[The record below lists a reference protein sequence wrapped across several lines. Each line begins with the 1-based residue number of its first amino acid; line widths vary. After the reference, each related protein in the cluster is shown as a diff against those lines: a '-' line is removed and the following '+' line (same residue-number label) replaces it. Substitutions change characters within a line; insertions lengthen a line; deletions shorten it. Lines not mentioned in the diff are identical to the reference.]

1 MAFVRFFTSVPPGAP
16 LISYAG
22 RHTFTERVESGH
34 MSAGAIRRDHVRAA
48 IGDVFDGPG
57 RTIREIERGK
67 GRRAADP
74 TQEALRDERVWHS
87 RAEFLDPIAKKLRL
101 HPSLWGGRRQSNDF
115 YATVDQEISKLRRM
129 KAISDWRPRSGIFRL
144 SGSLPAGWADVAD
157 PRPTKPAPTADMSGA
172 FMSILRKG
180 AKANTYKF
188 ALARA
193 MLDHCREKR
202 HAGPDSAEARK
213 IPYGYLAGK
222 FLKYYWHQE
231 CKFHIKQNFK
241 EDQEP
246 SAISAIREVFGSKS
260 PGDFAK
266 LDPADIERAKSLI
279 LRDVFGHARKKT
291 SLVVPKFQNIK
302 RGGGAALSDVFYEYS
317 DDEQMMVLRPEA
329 FTFFRDNNGIL
340 SEVVLAG
347 WTKFLEPINNLPM
360 LMAKVER
367 DDSRRGSLTGVRKE
381 YLGHT
386 CHCFY
391 CGAKL
396 ERGSIDVDHVIPWS
410 YMFEDDP
417 WNLVLACTK
426 CNCKKSDSLP
436 QKEFLDL
443 LIHRNLKYYD
453 TVKRVKRSLDRLDSG
468 RGWQPEIEN
477 HYHNCEEYGF
487 AVQALP

>member
-1 MAFVRFFTSVPPGAP
+1 MSV
-16 LISYAG
+16 
-22 RHTFTERVESGH
+22 
-34 MSAGAIRRDHVRAA
+34 GAIRRDRVRAA
-48 IGDVFDGPG
+48 IRDVFDGPG

-67 GRRAADP
+67 GRRVADP
-74 TQEALRDERVWHS
+74 TQEALRDESIWYS
-87 RAEFLDPIAKKLRL
+87 RKEFLEPIARKLNL
-101 HPSLWGGRRQSNDF
+101 HPSLWGRKRQSNDF
-115 YATVDQEISKLRRM
+115 DATVDQEISKLRKM
-129 KAISDWRPRSGIFRL
+129 GAISDWRPRSGIFRL
-144 SGSLPAGWADVAD
+144 TGHLPADWADVAD
-157 PRPTKPAPTADMSGA
+157 PQPIESAPTADMPDT
-172 FMSILRKG
+172 FMSILRKKG
-180 AKANTYKF
+180 AKSNTYKF

-193 MLDHCREKR
+193 ILDHCREKR
-202 HAGPDSAEARK
+202 HADPTSAEARE
-213 IPYGYLAGK
+213 IPYEYLAGK

-241 EDQEP
+241 DDEEP
-246 SAISAIREVFGSKS
+246 RAIRAIRDVFGDKS
-260 PGDFAK
+260 PRTFTK
-266 LDPADIERAKSLI
+266 LDPVDIKKAKSLI
-279 LRDVFGHARKKT
+279 LRNVFGQARRKT
-291 SLVVPKFQNIK
+291 SLVVPKFQKIK
-302 RGGGAALSDVFYEYS
+302 QGRSTVLHDVFYEHS

-329 FTFFRDNNGIL
+329 FSFFRENNSIL
-340 SEVVLAG
+340 SEAVLFRWA
-347 WTKFLEPINNLPM
+347 KFLEPINNLPM

-367 DDSRRGSLTGVRKE
+367 DESRRGSLTGVRKE